1 VNPAVPFRNVDTT
14 PDDDVSTWPNEA
26 IVTTLERGLVSDWQP
41 LLREVRRNPWGSV
54 TRSIERFL
62 GYEPIEGVAP
72 LFLRAI
78 ARARTE
84 ADLRDREEV
93 ASRVR
98 AAVRA
103 SGLTSGRVAELV
115 GTSASRLST
124 YMNGRVTPSAA
135 MLVRIERV
143 SAEQER
149 AGVSAQRGEGDSRRS
164 HS

>member
-1 VNPAVPFRNVDTT
+1 VNPAVPFRNVDAT
-14 PDDDVSTWPNEA
+14 PDDDVSTWPYEA
-26 IVTTLERGLVSDWQP
+26 IVTTLERGLISDWQP
-41 LLREVRRNPWGSV
+41 LFSEVRRNPWESV

-78 ARARTE
+78 AGTRTE
-84 ADLRDREEV
+84 ADRRDREEV

-98 AAVRA
+98 AAVRD
-103 SGLTSGRVAELV
+103 SGLTAGRLAELV

-124 YMNGRVTPSAA
+124 YMKGWVTPSAA

-149 AGVSAQRGEGDSRRS
+149 AGVSAQQGVGGSRRS
-164 HS
+164 RS